1 MFKPISPYAESKLAI
16 ERCLRGLGLR
26 GVLDSVVLR
35 FFNVYSP
42 CQGLSEYSGVI
53 TKFFECAKS
62 RQPLVV
68 FGDGSQTRDFVNVVD
83 IVEGFYS
90 ALTMSGVEGEVFN
103 LGTGTPTSVNDLA
116 HVVLDLTGAD
126 VGVRFEPVRLG
137 EIRESYADISKA
149 KQLLKFGSKLTLREG
164 FAALV

>member
-26 GVLDSVVLR
+26 GALDSVVLR
-35 FFNVYSP
+35 FFNVYGP
-42 CQGLSEYSGVI
+42 RQGLSEYSGVI

-103 LGTGTPTSVNDLA
+103 LGTGKPTSVNDLA